1 MENNVTTM
9 QSNIQ
14 YQQNVSQTYSLTT
27 TSKVQFSSKEKAII
41 FNALDNTKLQEY
53 LIPLGNIIQPKNII
67 FCSRLSNNRICMYLS
82 SKQLVEDY
90 MTNRGYIEIQGEIVR
105 ARKLITPAERIVLSN
120 VCPSIPHEIL
130 INELQNIDL
139 VPASPMTFLKISAT
153 LPKYNHILSFRSLDN
168 AISQQTHTLSKAIS
182 HVPSNADSQHVH
194 QLSEEPM
201 LASHDSNTTIT
212 ITNIAQ
218 ESNSHKRTVDD
229 ITSPEIESSSAECN
243 LFLEPKI
250 RQKIKKTK
258 PVSTESSSNSVSLLL
273 EPTKRFIENHSPSFV
288 LDYNQLDMLL
298 TNITGSADPL
308 SIIQEY
314 TKDYVSVTDIFTK
327 KVEEFYSDCDVTLK
341 ELDELYQYVMASKML
356 RPSQVQEAINTSSD
370 MAESTKMLVF
380 NATETGKELVE
391 NIEYDSRTRKFA
403 SESFD
408 TSTSQDTLDTIK
420 TIDEIIIRIKNK
432 QLQIEDAWIEMEK
445 VYIDTKDLGYLEEGI
460 VKVINWILG
469 PAENLLNSHQ
479 KVGYDVLSAED
490 LRREHEGIE
499 LGCWETY
506 GTYAEL
512 INKINSFADNEFLS
526 LQHKDLISQ
535 KDFMDFVCKS
545 FAMRLERRRNILITS
560 LRFYRLVSE
569 YFDRTAEVFDTLVM
583 GTKITEFDTAGE
595 KLKQLEE
602 NQISLDH
609 VEAELRKEGEKL
621 QDMLSMSV
629 KDCLGREI
637 PVDYSEDIV
646 NIRDVLDATVARKNI
661 FSDSVEL
668 QKLTLKQVTHIDSYE
683 RDTVQA
689 VRWLDELLRVML
701 RDHGHVGC
709 TVYEI
714 QRQKDE
720 HVTFQETAKGTYNYG
735 CQLLNAS
742 LVLRQSCKLA
752 LDDHA
757 NLYQRLKSSWQK
769 LLHVSQEQMTRLR
782 VSAVFHRSVEEQCNQ
797 LRDLR
802 EAVATI
808 PLMDLARKKTRVDYY
823 FGKREK
829 LIVEVGRMVRL
840 GKMLRSRLK
849 EPLCFG
855 E

>member
-1 MENNVTTM
+1 
-9 QSNIQ
+9 
-14 YQQNVSQTYSLTT
+14 
-27 TSKVQFSSKEKAII
+27 
-41 FNALDNTKLQEY
+41 
-53 LIPLGNIIQPKNII
+53 
-67 FCSRLSNNRICMYLS
+67 
-82 SKQLVEDY
+82 
-90 MTNRGYIEIQGEIVR
+90 
-105 ARKLITPAERIVLSN
+105 
-120 VCPSIPHEIL
+120 
-130 INELQNIDL
+130 
-139 VPASPMTFLKISAT
+139 
-153 LPKYNHILSFRSLDN
+153 
-168 AISQQTHTLSKAIS
+168 
-182 HVPSNADSQHVH
+182 
-194 QLSEEPM
+194 
-201 LASHDSNTTIT
+201 
-212 ITNIAQ
+212 
-218 ESNSHKRTVDD
+218 
-229 ITSPEIESSSAECN
+229 
-243 LFLEPKI
+243 
-250 RQKIKKTK
+250 
-258 PVSTESSSNSVSLLL
+258 
-273 EPTKRFIENHSPSFV
+273 
-288 LDYNQLDMLL
+288 
-298 TNITGSADPL
+298 
-308 SIIQEY
+308 
-314 TKDYVSVTDIFTK
+314 
-327 KVEEFYSDCDVTLK
+327 
-341 ELDELYQYVMASKML
+341 MASKML

-583 GTKITEFDTAGE
+583 GTKITEFDIA
-595 KLKQLEE
+595 
-602 NQISLDH
+602 DH
-609 VEAELRKEGEKL
+609 VETELRKEGEKL
-621 QDMLSMSV
+621 SDMLSMSV

-646 NIRDVLDATVARKNI
+646 NIRDVLDATTARKNI

-683 RDTVQA
+683 KDTVQA

-742 LVLRQSCKLA
+742 LVLRQACKLA

-855 E
+855 EKLLCSPSSKTEEELQDVSDSVAKNEIAVEAISERLFEITALAEELDSAIQSAQQDCLVFTTSISTSTSSLSDHISPDTLRKEMEYPPPVPEVSEHIHLIISSFVFCQIYCF